1 MSGET
6 EKAAWEDDFEM
17 KPEYDFSDGVP
28 NPYAAR
34 FSEGATLVALEP
46 DVATA
51 FPDSHSVNE
60 ALRLL
65 IKAAKSAQVLDKA
78 S

>member
-17 KPEYDFSDGVP
+17 KPEYDFSDGTP
-28 NPYAAR
+28 NPYAQR
-34 FSEGATLVALEP
+34 FQELNLVSLDP
-46 DVATA
+46 DVKAA
-51 FPDSHSVNE
+51 FPDSQSVNE

-65 IKAAKSAQVLDKA
+65 IKTAKSAQVLDKA

>member
-6 EKAAWEDDFEM
+6 TKAAWEDEFEM
-17 KPEYDFSDGVP
+17 QPEYDFSDAVP
-28 NPYAAR
+28 NPYARR
-34 FSEGATLVALEP
+34 FEELNLVSLDADVKAL
-46 DVATA
+46 
-51 FPDSHSVNE
+51 FPDSKSVNE

-65 IKAAKSAQVLDKA
+65 IKTAKSAQDLPKA